1 MATVHLLARPE
12 PERRLR
18 RHRGPTTAQR
28 VADLIEAA
36 GHDVIDISDS
46 FAADAQRMTGSSDST
61 AADPQKSVVRDS
73 LAADPQRTADISDSA
88 AAGSPALA
96 EGAERLVAV
105 GGDGT
110 VRLALQAIADTPTVL
125 GIVPA
130 GTGNDFA
137 RAFGLRPGADLT
149 AAVARALGPPRAVD
163 AIRTPRGWVATAV
176 TGGFSGDVNR
186 RASAM
191 RFPSGR
197 GRYTAATLTT
207 LPRLRTRP
215 VAVTADGRRRSFDA
229 AFIVVA
235 NTAFFGGGMAIC
247 PEADPGDGL
256 LDVLVVGA
264 VGRVELL
271 RLFPKVFKGT
281 HVTHRKV
288 SQFRGRVVEI
298 DGDELALWGD
308 GDPLAPAPLRLE
320 AMPGTVRLA
329 V

>member
-1 MATVHLLARPE
+1 MAAVHLLARPE

-18 RHRGPTTAQR
+18 RRRDPTTAQR

-36 GHDVIDISDS
+36 GCDVIDISDS
-46 FAADAQRMTGSSDST
+46 VAADS
-61 AADPQKSVVRDS
+61 QK
-73 LAADPQRTADISDSA
+73 TTDIGDSA
-88 AAGSPALA
+88 AVDPRRLG

-110 VRLALQAIADTPTVL
+110 VHLALQAVAGTSTVL

-137 RAFGLRPGADLT
+137 RAFGLKPGADLE
-149 AAVARALGPPRAVD
+149 AAVARALGQHQAVD
-163 AIRTPRGWVATAV
+163 AISTPRGWAATSV
-176 TGGFSGDVNR
+176 TGGFSADVNQ
-186 RASAM
+186 RAEAM
-191 RFPSGR
+191 GFPFGSS
-197 GRYTAATLTT
+197 RYTAVTLLT

-215 VAVTADGRRRSFDA
+215 VTITADGHPRRFVA
-229 AFIVVA
+229 TMVVAA
-235 NTAFFGGGMAIC
+235 NTAFFGAGMAIC

-256 LDVLVVGA
+256 LDVLVIGA

-281 HVTHRKV
+281 HVTHPEV
-288 SQFRGRVVEI
+288 TQFRGRVVEI
-298 DGDELALWGD
+298 GGD
-308 GDPLAPAPLRLE
+308 GIELWSDGEPLGPAPMRLE
-320 AMPGTVRLA
+320 AAPGAIRLA

>member
-1 MATVHLLARPE
+1 MSTVHLLARPE

-18 RHRGPTTAQR
+18 PHRGPTTAQR

-61 AADPQKSVVRDS
+61 AAD
-73 LAADPQRTADISDSA
+73 L
-88 AAGSPALA
+88 PALA

-137 RAFGLRPGADLT
+137 RAFGLRPGADLA

-186 RASAM
+186 RATAM

-215 VAVTADGRRRSFDA
+215 VVVTADGRRRSFDA

-247 PEADPGDGL
+247 PEADPSDGL

-298 DGDELALWGD
+298 DGDELELWGD

-320 AMPGTVRLA
+320 AMPGAVRLA

>member
-18 RHRGPTTAQR
+18 QRRGPSTAQR
-28 VADLIEAA
+28 VADLIKAA
-36 GHDVIDISDS
+36 GHDVIDIS
-46 FAADAQRMTGSSDST
+46 GSV
-61 AADPQKSVVRDS
+61 AADPQK
-73 LAADPQRTADISDSA
+73 TTDIIDSA
-88 AAGSPALA
+88 AAGLQTAEVGDSAAAGPPALA

-110 VRLALQAIADTPTVL
+110 VRLALQVVADTPIVM

-137 RAFGLRPGADLT
+137 RAFGLRPGADLE
-149 AAVARALGPPRAVD
+149 AAVARALGRHRAVD
-163 AIRTPRGWVATAV
+163 AIRTPRGWVATSV

-186 RASAM
+186 RGSAM
-191 RFPSGR
+191 RFPSGPS
-197 GRYTAATLTT
+197 RYTAATLAE

-215 VAVTADGRRRSFDA
+215 VAVTADGRHRSFDA
-229 AFIVVA
+229 AFVVVA

-256 LDVLVVGA
+256 LDALVVGA
-264 VGRVELL
+264 VGRIELL
-271 RLFPKVFKGT
+271 RLFPRVFKGT
-281 HVTHRKV
+281 HVAHRKV
-288 SQFRGRVVEI
+288 SQLRGRVVEI
-298 DGDELALWGD
+298 DGDGIELWGD
-308 GDPLAPAPLRLE
+308 GDPLGPAPLRLE
-320 AMPGTVRLA
+320 AAPGAVRLA

>member
-12 PERRLR
+12 PERHLR

-46 FAADAQRMTGSSDST
+46 I
-61 AADPQKSVVRDS
+61 AADPQKM
-73 LAADPQRTADISDSA
+73 TDISDSA
-88 AAGSPALA
+88 AANPQTAKVGDSAAAGPPALA
-96 EGAERLVAV
+96 ERAERLVAV

-110 VRLALQAIADTPTVL
+110 VRLALQTVAGTPIVM

-137 RAFGLRPGADLT
+137 RAFGLRPDADLG
-149 AAVARALGPPRAVD
+149 AAVARALGPHRAVD
-163 AIRTPRGWVATAV
+163 AISTPRGWVATSV

-186 RASAM
+186 RGSAM
-191 RFPSGR
+191 RFPSGPS
-197 GRYTAATLTT
+197 RYTAATLAE
-207 LPRLRTRP
+207 LPRLRARP
-215 VAVTADGRRRSFDA
+215 VAVTADGRRRNFDA
-229 AFIVVA
+229 AFVVVA

-264 VGRVELL
+264 VGRIELL
-271 RLFPKVFKGT
+271 RLFPRVFKGT
-281 HVTHRKV
+281 HVAHRKV

-298 DGDELALWGD
+298 DGDGIELWGD
-308 GDPLAPAPLRLE
+308 GDPLGPAPLRLE
-320 AMPGTVRLA
+320 AAPGAVRLA

>member
-18 RHRGPTTAQR
+18 QRRGPTTAQR

-46 FAADAQRMTGSSDST
+46 
-61 AADPQKSVVRDS
+61 
-73 LAADPQRTADISDSA
+73 A
-88 AAGSPALA
+88 AAGLQTAEVSDSVAAGPPALA
-96 EGAERLVAV
+96 EEVERLVAV

-110 VRLALQAIADTPTVL
+110 VRLALQATAGTSTVL

-137 RAFGLRPGADLT
+137 RAFGLRPGTDLG
-149 AAVARALGPPRAVD
+149 AAVARALGPHRAVD
-163 AIRTPRGWVATAV
+163 AISTPRGWVATSV

-186 RASAM
+186 RGSAM

-197 GRYTAATLTT
+197 GRYTAATLAE

-215 VAVTADGRRRSFDA
+215 VTVTADGRRRSFDA
-229 AFIVVA
+229 AFVVAA

-247 PEADPGDGL
+247 PKADPGDGL
-256 LDVLVVGA
+256 LDALVVGA
-264 VGRVELL
+264 VGRIELL
-271 RLFPKVFKGT
+271 RLFPRVFKGT
-281 HVTHRKV
+281 HVAHRKV
-288 SQFRGRVVEI
+288 SQLRGRVVEI
-298 DGDELALWGD
+298 DGDGIELWGD
-308 GDPLAPAPLRLE
+308 GDPLGPAPLRLE
-320 AMPGTVRLA
+320 AAPGAVRLA

>member
-1 MATVHLLARPE
+1 MATIHLLARPE
-12 PERRLR
+12 PERHLR
-18 RHRGPTTAQR
+18 QRRGATTAQR

-46 FAADAQRMTGSSDST
+46 
-61 AADPQKSVVRDS
+61 V
-73 LAADPQRTADISDSA
+73 AADPQRTTDIIDSAAAGLQTAEVSDSA
-88 AAGSPALA
+88 AADSPARA

-110 VRLALQAIADTPTVL
+110 VRLALQAVADTPAVL

-137 RAFGLRPGADLT
+137 RAFGLRPGADLK
-149 AAVARALGPPRAVD
+149 AAVARALGPHRAVD
-163 AIRTPRGWVATAV
+163 AIRTPQGWVATAV

-186 RASAM
+186 RATAM
-191 RFPSGR
+191 RFPSGA
-197 GRYTAATLTT
+197 GRYTAATLTA

-215 VAVTADGRRRSFDA
+215 VVVTADGLRRSFDA

-281 HVTHRKV
+281 HVAHRKV

-298 DGDELALWGD
+298 EGDELELWGD
-308 GDPLAPAPLRLE
+308 GDPLAPAPLKLQ
-320 AMPGTVRLA
+320 AAPGAVRLA

>member
-12 PERRLR
+12 PERHLR
-18 RHRGPTTAQR
+18 RRRGPTTAQR

-46 FAADAQRMTGSSDST
+46 
-61 AADPQKSVVRDS
+61 V
-73 LAADPQRTADISDSA
+73 AADPQRTTDISDSA
-88 AAGSPALA
+88 AAGLQTAEVGDSAAAGPPALA

-110 VRLALQAIADTPTVL
+110 VRLALQAVAGTTTVL

-137 RAFGLRPGADLT
+137 RALDLRPGADLG
-149 AAVARALGPPRAVD
+149 AAVARALGPHRTVD
-163 AIRTPRGWVATAV
+163 AISTPRGWVATSV

-191 RFPSGR
+191 GFPSGPS
-197 GRYTAATLTT
+197 RYTAATLAE

-229 AFIVVA
+229 AFVVVA

-271 RLFPKVFKGT
+271 RLFPRVFKGT
-281 HVTHRKV
+281 HVAHRAV
-288 SQFRGRVVEI
+288 SQLRGRVVEI
-298 DGDELALWGD
+298 DGTELELWGD
-308 GDPLAPAPLRLE
+308 GDPLGPAPLRLE
-320 AMPGTVRLA
+320 AAPGAVRLA

>member
-12 PERRLR
+12 PERRIR
-18 RHRGPTTAQR
+18 QRRGPTTAQR

-46 FAADAQRMTGSSDST
+46 TALNPQKYEVSGSMAAD
-61 AADPQKSVVRDS
+61 
-73 LAADPQRTADISDSA
+73 
-88 AAGSPALA
+88 SPALA
-96 EGAERLVAV
+96 AGAERLVAV

-110 VRLALQAIADTPTVL
+110 VRLALQAVAGAPAVL

-137 RAFGLRPGADLT
+137 RAFGLRPGADLKT
-149 AAVARALGPPRAVD
+149 AVARALGPHRAVD
-163 AIRTPRGWVATAV
+163 AIRTPQGWVATAV

-186 RASAM
+186 RATVM
-191 RFPSGR
+191 RFPSGA

-215 VAVTADGRRRSFDA
+215 VVVTADGLRRSFDA

-298 DGDELALWGD
+298 EGDELELWGD
-308 GDPLAPAPLRLE
+308 GDPLTPAPLKLQ
-320 AMPGTVRLA
+320 AAPGAVRLA